1 MSNAKLTPD
10 YLFEVSWEVCN
21 KVGGIHTVIST
32 KAQTVTRKF
41 ADRYILIGP
50 DLQHEG
56 ANPEFEEDPDMLKA
70 WRQSVYSDGLRI
82 RVGHWKIK
90 GEPTVI
96 LVDFTSLIP
105 RKDEI
110 LKKLWETYHVD
121 SLSGQW
127 DYIEPVLFGYA
138 AGMVIASYVDNFCN
152 ATDKI
157 AAHFHEW
164 MTAAGGLHLRK
175 HAPYVATL
183 FTTHATV
190 MGRCIAGNGLPLYN
204 DLAKFNADEL
214 ARQFNV
220 VAKHSIEKMAA
231 TYHDAF
237 LTVSDITAN
246 ECKYLLGREPD
257 GITPNGFENDF
268 VWTGEEYDAK
278 RAEARTAMI
287 SVAEACLGHK
297 FRKEPLIVGTS
308 GRYEFR
314 NKGIDGLIIVPCEG
328 ADEIIRNV
336 ALQNIPVVL
345 LDREVPDTELSS
357 VVLNNRRAGV
367 ETTQAL
373 IRQGFTRIEMISY
386 SMNLSNIREREEGYR
401 FCMTEAGLSDR
412 INIHHLRHDKLG
424 KIDEI
429 VRDAKMRN
437 VEAFVFAT
445 NTLAAN
451 GLTAIFRNGW
461 RVPQDFAMACF
472 DSNEAFDIYKTA
484 VAYVRQP
491 IEQFGTE
498 ALDLLIKN
506 IEQKDQPINSIRIV
520 LTPEIVESGI
530 PGRETEISQL
540 IEE

>member
-214 ARQFNV
+214 ARQFNGRALPFESLASHLTEVDIIITSTGSPDPVIRARDIRGVLKARKNRPMFFIDIAVPRDIDPDVNGLDNVYLYDIDDLKEV
-220 VAKHSIEKMAA
+220 VEENLATRRDEAQKAA
-231 TYHDAF
+231 EI
-237 LTVSDITAN
+237 V
-246 ECKYLLGREPD
+246 
-257 GITPNGFENDF
+257 
-268 VWTGEEYDAK
+268 GEEVDIFRQWLCSLDVQPTIVDLIQHGENA
-278 RAEARTAMI
+278 AHEEVARTLKR
-287 SVAEACLGHK
+287 LGHVDDATREAIEVMALALV
-297 FRKEPLIVGTS
+297 RKLNHDPIMFLKRGTMS
-308 GRYEFR
+308 QEGSAPRISLMRRIFNLDQGCTCSAR
-314 NKGIDGLIIVPCEG
+314 N
-328 ADEIIRNV
+328 
-336 ALQNIPVVL
+336 
-345 LDREVPDTELSS
+345 
-357 VVLNNRRAGV
+357 
-367 ETTQAL
+367 
-373 IRQGFTRIEMISY
+373 
-386 SMNLSNIREREEGYR
+386 
-401 FCMTEAGLSDR
+401 
-412 INIHHLRHDKLG
+412 
-424 KIDEI
+424 
-429 VRDAKMRN
+429 
-437 VEAFVFAT
+437 
-445 NTLAAN
+445 N
-451 GLTAIFRNGW
+451 G
-461 RVPQDFAMACF
+461 
-472 DSNEAFDIYKTA
+472 EH
-484 VAYVRQP
+484 
-491 IEQFGTE
+491 E
-498 ALDLLIKN
+498 
-506 IEQKDQPINSIRIV
+506 
-520 LTPEIVESGI
+520 
-530 PGRETEISQL
+530 
-540 IEE
+540 